1 MFYKQ
6 IYSAAKMNFKNYEFS
21 CTKIKNVIQKPESK
35 NNLLSADMQIF
46 DAAKA

>member
-1 MFYKQ
+1 MYKNKKCN
-6 IYSAAKMNFKNYEFS
+6 SK
-21 CTKIKNVIQKPESK
+21 TESK